1 MACSSAGCSALTVPL
16 IWLAHL
22 LRISVTP
29 RGGLHGGPVGQHMS
43 YQMRLFAA
51 GEFDGAAARWA
62 C

>member
-1 MACSSAGCSALTVPL
+1 L
-16 IWLAHL
+16 
-22 LRISVTP
+22 VTP

-51 GEFDGAAARWA
+51 GEFDGTAARWA